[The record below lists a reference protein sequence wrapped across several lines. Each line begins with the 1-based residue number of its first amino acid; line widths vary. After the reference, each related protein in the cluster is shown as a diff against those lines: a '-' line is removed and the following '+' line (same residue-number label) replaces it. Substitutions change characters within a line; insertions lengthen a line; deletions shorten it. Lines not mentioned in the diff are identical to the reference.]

1 MEKWGE
7 EKYGRDIEGNGW
19 TRCAI
24 SVEKENPIFRWS
36 TMASR
41 FSKTFF
47 SSRGPSEILASLT
60 VATTKK
66 QRRLNFPRN
75 PFNSPRRGELIGT
88 PEPGININDL
98 VVT

>member
-1 MEKWGE
+1 MAEISKGMDE
-7 EKYGRDIEGNGW
+7 RDVQLTWKRKI
-19 TRCAI
+19 
-24 SVEKENPIFRWS
+24 
-36 TMASR
+36 R
-41 FSKTFF
+41 FSVDPRWPLVSQRRFF
-47 SSRGPSEILASLT
+47 PRRGPSEILASLT

>member
-7 EKYGRDIEGNGW
+7 EKYGRDIEGNG
-19 TRCAI
+19 CAI

-47 SSRGPSEILASLT
+47 STPGAERNFGESH
-60 VATTKK
+60 
-66 QRRLNFPRN
+66 RRDNEKTAAAKFP
-75 PFNSPRRGELIGT
+75 P
-88 PEPGININDL
+88 
-98 VVT
+98 